1 MAPLVSYLH
10 VSEDMS
16 SSPRTEKPGT
26 VVLACNHSP
35 GEVELFRLWSSLAN
49 LPSLLSY
56 LLNVANIYLKY
67 NCLSNGR
74 AGCRHLSYSPVI
86 NLHILE

>member
-49 LPSLLSY
+49 
-56 LLNVANIYLKY
+56 
-67 NCLSNGR
+67 
-74 AGCRHLSYSPVI
+74 
-86 NLHILE
+86 